1 MHNPGVPLRANA
13 DKLQVGGNKQLLIPD
28 AASEDKRNLV
38 VLTAVESDLHCCG
51 STQVTSTKQLHS
63 GRRAGQ
69 HTHIRQSASYG
80 QT

>member
-1 MHNPGVPLRANA
+1 M
-13 DKLQVGGNKQLLIPD
+13 LLLLLD

-38 VLTAVESDLHCCG
+38 VFVVLAAVESDLHCCG

-69 HTHIRQSASYG
+69 CTLSKQSASYG